1 MVPPSVCPAIRR
13 RLSGLSV
20 HSGRALPAS
29 AEDPEGQLRRAPER
43 RKPTAEREICLAVP
57 CHCQR
62 LLGVEA
68 ERDEAVVAPEVHA
81 TLLVDSVI
89 RYLMLLDRCGLDVHL
104 DRSSPLDVWCHVQ
117 RVAPTVKQPL
127 IAR

>member
-29 AEDPEGQLRRAPER
+29 AEDPESQLRRAPER
-43 RKPTAEREICLAVP
+43 RKPTAEREICLVVA
-57 CHCQR
+57 CHRQR

-68 ERDEAVVAPEVHA
+68 ERDEAVVAPEMHA
-81 TLLVDSVI
+81 TLLVCVI
-89 RYLMLLDRCGLDVHL
+89 RYLMLLDGCGLDVHL
-104 DRSSPLDVWCHVQ
+104 DRSSP
-117 RVAPTVKQPL
+117 
-127 IAR
+127 